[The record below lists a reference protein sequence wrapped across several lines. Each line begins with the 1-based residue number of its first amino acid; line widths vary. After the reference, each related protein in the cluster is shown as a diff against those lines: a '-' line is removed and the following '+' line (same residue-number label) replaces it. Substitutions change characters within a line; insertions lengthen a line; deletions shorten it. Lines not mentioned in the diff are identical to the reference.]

1 MFVVRKNGIFLLQ
14 ATVNWM
20 GVEEKG
26 NVYLVSVEVP
36 AGTEE
41 KSYDED
47 DGDLMCVCMS
57 AYAYVSTCVYI
68 HMYVL
73 LVVVRG
79 MCVHEGDYI
88 VRVYVSPPPVQLS
101 PVEETSTQ
109 REWEPGTLASR
120 AVKEGGESWEEGG
133 GGWEEGGGCEWEES

>member
-1 MFVVRKNGIFLLQ
+1 MYIALFVGTLELSSPTNQTISVCSMEKWYFRI
-14 ATVNWM
+14 TSNWM

-26 NVYLVSVEVP
+26 CVYLVSVEVP

-47 DGDLMCVCMS
+47 DGDLYANVCMYMS

-79 MCVHEGDYI
+79 MWVHEG
-88 VRVYVSPPPVQLS
+88 VCL
-101 PVEETSTQ
+101 TSSSS
-109 REWEPGTLASR
+109 AFS
-120 AVKEGGESWEEGG
+120 
-133 GGWEEGGGCEWEES
+133 C